1 MVIELNWTAYLQLC
15 NTTEILQNSP
25 LHGKTTTPFAYHLSS
40 FHSKKTLHLTVG
52 TGISDAV
59 STAVLEECLYTE
71 VLHLKLLSVLA

>member
-1 MVIELNWTAYLQLC
+1 MVKPQP
-15 NTTEILQNSP
+15 P
-25 LHGKTTTPFAYHLSS
+25 LPITCLS